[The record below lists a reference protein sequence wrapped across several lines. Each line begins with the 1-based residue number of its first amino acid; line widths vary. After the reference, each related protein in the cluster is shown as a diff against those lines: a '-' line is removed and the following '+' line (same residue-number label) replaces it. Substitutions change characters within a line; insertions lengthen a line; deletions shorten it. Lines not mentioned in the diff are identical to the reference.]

1 MGLSEDRHGIVTK
14 KGTRVVFIGVNRFI
28 ESMPTFLDYAAEW
41 PVWDEIADIIEGTME
56 FNHRDILA
64 GELEPIHDE
73 ETGETHLEFFIS
85 GSPILDCEESKDLV
99 LEGDA
104 E

>member
-1 MGLSEDRHGIVTK
+1 MNLDRHGVVTK
-14 KGTRVVFIGVNRFI
+14 KGTRVIFIGVNRFI
-28 ESMPTFLDYAAEW
+28 EIIPTFLDYAAEW

-73 ETGETHLEFFIS
+73 ETGEMYLEFFIA
-85 GSPILDCEESKDLV
+85 GSPILDCEEATTAL
-99 LEGDA
+99 
-104 E
+104 